1 MIEKGFKAARLGLG
15 GVGETAVLVE
25 VTKRLGK
32 GINDKAPRGISDD
45 AFAASHDA
53 YGDLNGDADYRK
65 AMARI

>member
-1 MIEKGFKAARLGLG
+1 
-15 GVGETAVLVE
+15 VE

-45 AFAASHDA
+45 AFAASHEA